1 MTQSQWTAADD
12 FVTDLVVRP
21 DRALE
26 SAQAATAEAGMPPIA
41 VSAPQGKLLAIL
53 ARMVGAEKILE
64 IGTLGAYSTIW
75 MARALP
81 AGGKLISLEL
91 DPKHAEVARRNL
103 AGAGLEGVA
112 EVRVGPALETLP
124 GLGPEG
130 PFDLTFIDADKAN
143 IPAYFDWAVRLSRP
157 GSVVVVDNV
166 VRNGALVDSAT
177 TDENVRGVRRLH
189 EALASDRRVTAT
201 TIQTVG
207 SKGYD
212 GFTIAF
218 VGGPEATGPANSL

>member
-1 MTQSQWTAADD
+1 MTQDQWTAVDEYVNA
-12 FVTDLVVRP
+12 LVVRP
-21 DRALE
+21 DEALD
-26 SAQAATAEAGMPPIA
+26 SALATTREAGMPPIA

-75 MARALP
+75 LARALP
-81 AGGKLISLEL
+81 PGGRLISLEI
-91 DPKHAEVARRNL
+91 DAGHAEVARRNL
-103 AGAGLEGVA
+103 AAAGLEGVA
-112 EVRVGPALETLP
+112 EVRVGAAIDTLP
-124 GLGPEG
+124 SLGPDG

-166 VRNGALVDSAT
+166 VRNGALIDAAT
-177 TDENVRGVRRLH
+177 GDENVKGVRRLH
-189 EALASDRRVTAT
+189 EGLESDSRVIAT

-218 VGGPEATGPANSL
+218 VSGPETTGPRNSL

>member
-1 MTQSQWTAADD
+1 MTQDQWTAVDE
-12 FVTDLVVRP
+12 FVTDLVVHP
-21 DRALE
+21 EQALD
-26 SAQAATAEAGMPPIA
+26 SALTASAEAGMPPIA

-53 ARMVGAEKILE
+53 ARMIGAEKILE

-75 MARALP
+75 LARALP
-81 AGGKLISLEL
+81 AGGRLISLEV
-91 DPKHAEVARRNL
+91 DPKHADVARKNL
-103 AGAGLEGVA
+103 AGAGLDRVA
-112 EVRVGPALETLP
+112 EVRLGPALDTLP
-124 GLGPEG
+124 ALGPEG

-166 VRNGALVDSAT
+166 VRNGALIDAAT
-177 TDENVRGVRRLH
+177 TDENVKGVRRLH

-212 GFTIAF
+212 GFTIAL
-218 VGGPEATGPANSL
+218 VSGPGPTGAPNSL